1 MQTLETLVA
10 DGCNL
15 TITGFMGTGK
25 TTVGSILAERLGRQ
39 LVDMDERIEA
49 ELGKQLPKSSPM
61 KARRCSV

>member
-1 MQTLETLVA
+1 MQTLETPVA

-25 TTVGSILAERLGRQ
+25 TTVGHILAECLGRQ

-49 ELGKQLPKSSPM
+49 ELGKTIAQ
-61 KARRCSV
+61 VFTDEG